1 MPQLLCAAR
10 AEPRRPR
17 HPLQGQLLTL
27 RNVRSGGAGW
37 PDTHGFSKGV
47 KIRGDGLSPRNRST
61 RAKYW
66 AWERVFS
73 AAAPPAAPDPLG
85 DGKKQGTLLSRDLS
99 IRICQHRLICC
110 IYACQERR
118 PGCLFLSRQCHPVGR
133 ARHSSR
139 ASQPHRAG
147 AGTAPQRPGKM
158 QRWDPCPV
166 SPWCTGAASGH
177 FHSAR
182 APHYLLSLIPPLL
195 PAAQRGHK
203 DVIYL
208 GVQLNPTHG
217 GLQPAQGQV
226 LF

>member
-1 MPQLLCAAR
+1 MCATR
-10 AEPRRPR
+10 AGPRQAR
-17 HPLQGQLLTL
+17 HPLQ
-27 RNVRSGGAGW
+27 RSAADIAEHSQW
-37 PDTHGFSKGV
+37 RTRLADTRRFSKGV
-47 KIRGDGLSPRNRST
+47 KMHGCGLSPRYRST
-61 RAKYW
+61 RAKHR

-110 IYACQERR
+110 ISACQESRL
-118 PGCLFLSRQCHPVGR
+118 GCLFLSRQCHPVGR
-133 ARHSSR
+133 ARHSSG
-139 ASQPHRAG
+139 ASQLHCAG
-147 AGTAPQRPGKM
+147 AGAAPQLPGKM

-166 SPWCTGAASGH
+166 SPWCTGVASGL
-177 FHSAR
+177 FHSSR

-195 PAAQRGHK
+195 TASQRGHR
-203 DVIYL
+203 DIIYMV
-208 GVQLNPTHG
+208 VQLRPTRD